1 MWVHSKQ
8 GDWDR
13 PVVTGREIDGLGN
26 LGAPAI
32 SPDGTR
38 VAYMVNIAPQRG
50 IYISPVGGGAPA
62 LVVPRSAGPSWS
74 PDGASIVF
82 VWTNSL
88 GASHLS
94 TLRLGA
100 NQQPFDIAP
109 NECTLPPRWS
119 PSGEWIA
126 CDTAKGLMLASPDG
140 KSKRMLP
147 RLNASVMAWSRD
159 GRTIYGL
166 AVRDG
171 RLKLLAQNARTGVTR
186 EAADYGSNLRPYW
199 GRINNAQGMSLSP
212 DGTSFAVGL
221 GGVQSDLWI
230 LDGFVK

>member
-1 MWVHSKQ
+1 
-8 GDWDR
+8 
-13 PVVTGREIDGLGN
+13 
-26 LGAPAI
+26 
-32 SPDGTR
+32 
-38 VAYMVNIAPQRG
+38 
-50 IYISPVGGGAPA
+50 
-62 LVVPRSAGPSWS
+62 
-74 PDGASIVF
+74 
-82 VWTNSL
+82 
-88 GASHLS
+88 
-94 TLRLGA
+94 
-100 NQQPFDIAP
+100 
-109 NECTLPPRWS
+109 
-119 PSGEWIA
+119 
-126 CDTAKGLMLASPDG
+126 MLASPDG
-140 KSKRMLP
+140 KSQRMLP